1 MKTKRKASLA
11 GLKEWVRNNRS
22 RPLRELAAAL
32 RRRFTGYFNYY
43 GVIGNS
49 ERLWA
54 GFLEMWKTLAIPNP
68 HIVKKPCQRTETWNL
83 STDEPSLAVSTS
95 RPLRGARC
103 GKTARRDLRGG

>member
-1 MKTKRKASLA
+1 MEKSGILRFSRGDVKGSQCFTFLGFEFYWA
-11 GLKEWVRNNRS
+11 RNNRS

-54 GFLEMWKTLAIPNP
+54 GFLEMWKTLAIPNQ
-68 HIVKKPCQRTETWNL
+68 HIVEKPYQRIETWNL
-83 STDEPSLAVSTS
+83 TDS
-95 RPLRGARC
+95 
-103 GKTARRDLRGG
+103 